1 MDTSIH
7 SSTLAHVFELSF
19 KYGGLWIHI
28 EELEQV
34 RAIMVSQ
41 GQDTSSLDLTLAQA
55 QQNMAQHHA
64 DLQALFTA
72 YHLMLGHCQPGCTMC
87 AIDDGLP

>member
-1 MDTSIH
+1 MH
-7 SSTLAHVFELSF
+7 SATLAHVFELSF

-55 QQNMAQHHA
+55 QQNMAQHHS

-87 AIDDGLP
+87 AIDDGQP